1 MHRILFV
8 VGLACLAVS
17 TALAQ
22 DPVKVDP
29 KHYKVEF
36 ENDHVRVLH
45 INVGPHEKTPMH
57 AHPASVLV
65 WLTDGH
71 VKFTFPPQPG
81 GVKLDPE
88 DAHGK
93 AGQASWSAAV
103 KHAGENLSD
112 KPIELFQVELKA
124 KPAVATPAAKKP
136 PK

>member
-1 MHRILFV
+1 MRRIFFV

-36 ENDHVRVLH
+36 ENDRVRVLH

-65 WLTDGH
+65 WLTDSH
-71 VKFTFPPQPG
+71 VKFTFPDG
-81 GVKLDPE
+81 KTE

-93 AGQASWSAAV
+93 AGQANWSAAV

-112 KPIELFQVELKA
+112 KPSEVFQVELKA